1 MNRIER
7 EKKTIGQMVSLY
19 CRRKEHNRE
28 LCIDCT
34 GLLVYAHKRLD
45 VCKFGNAKPAC
56 QKCPVHCY
64 SPARRIQISTVMR
77 YAGPRMLLCY
87 PLAAIRHLLNM

>member
-34 GLLVYAHKRLD
+34 GLLV
-45 VCKFGNAKPAC
+45 
-56 QKCPVHCY
+56 
-64 SPARRIQISTVMR
+64 
-77 YAGPRMLLCY
+77 
-87 PLAAIRHLLNM
+87 

>member
-34 GLLVYAHKRLD
+34 GLL
-45 VCKFGNAKPAC
+45 
-56 QKCPVHCY
+56 
-64 SPARRIQISTVMR
+64 
-77 YAGPRMLLCY
+77 MLLCY